1 MNINQ
6 TTKRFLWA
14 GGWVLSVIAAFS
26 IGFWLYSYSLE
37 KIVATDYLNRE
48 LVEAIKT
55 QHYLKLL
62 DNGSTEEARQSLN
75 LNMDGN
81 IMTIAVLSENTTSEK
96 DRETADK
103 FLRRVAEHRRKHK
116 DIYHDD
122 LTSGELRE
130 VQSKI
135 AEILKSKEGIK

>member
-103 FLRRVAEHRRKHK
+103 F
-116 DIYHDD
+116 
-122 LTSGELRE
+122 
-130 VQSKI
+130 
-135 AEILKSKEGIK
+135 